1 MKRVRLLGET
11 FATNVVKERWG
22 DGGRTLG
29 SYLTEA
35 ANGVDLNLDDPWG
48 AWHIVSLAPF
58 ADEDPNRF
66 LVFTFVVSREDEGF
80 SPDPDPAL
88 DGGAVILKEYDL
100 PADAESPA
108 AVTPRDYGDGTLLK
122 KYQLPPGV
130 KMIERAD
137 L

>member
-48 AWHIVSLAPF
+48 GMAHSF
-58 ADEDPNRF
+58 A
-66 LVFTFVVSREDEGF
+66 
-80 SPDPDPAL
+80 
-88 DGGAVILKEYDL
+88 
-100 PADAESPA
+100 
-108 AVTPRDYGDGTLLK
+108 GT
-122 KYQLPPGV
+122 V
-130 KMIERAD
+130 RR
-137 L
+137 